1 MKLSLPET
9 FEAYSDA
16 RKAGFLKVKTAKEG
30 GRRVAGTFCTF
41 TPLEILDAAGMLAV
55 SLCGMSAET
64 IPAAEVD
71 LPRNLCPL
79 IKSSYG
85 FYVSD
90 KCPYTYFS
98 DLIVGETTCDGKKK
112 MYELMARGKELFLL
126 HLPQGVDL
134 PYARDMW
141 RAEVRRLKEY
151 LEERFGAEITD
162 DALRAAAR
170 QRNALREAR
179 SHLMEVLRADPAPV
193 SGTELYKVLDG
204 LGFDF
209 DLPSRRCACGG
220 AWPRVCARRS
230 PPLRPGG
237 PRLLVTGCPIGGVY
251 QKVLGAAERAGAQVV
266 CFENCA
272 GIKPA
277 RCCVDAGAEG
287 YSDRHC
293 RRLSHHRLR
302 RDDAE
307 PPPVRYDPRA
317 HRGISRRRRA
327 RYRPFELPH
336 LSHRRPFSPRA
347 LPQFG
352 RAVYGAGD
360 RLLPARRRADRHAH
374 RRVRGIAVNTE
385 KGSLHVKKT

>member
-1 MKLSLPET
+1 MELSLPET

-151 LEERFGAEITD
+151 LEERCAPTPRPFPARSFTRFSTD
-162 DALRAAAR
+162 WDSTLTSLTLWRMWRSLPRVCGKQSPPPWQGDRGFSSPAARSAACTRRCSARRSARARRSSALKTARASNRRAAA
-170 QRNALREAR
+170 
-179 SHLMEVLRADPAPV
+179 
-193 SGTELYKVLDG
+193 
-204 LGFDF
+204 
-209 DLPSRRCACGG
+209 
-220 AWPRVCARRS
+220 
-230 PPLRPGG
+230 
-237 PRLLVTGCPIGGVY
+237 
-251 QKVLGAAERAGAQVV
+251 
-266 CFENCA
+266 
-272 GIKPA
+272 
-277 RCCVDAGAEG
+277 
-287 YSDRHC
+287 
-293 RRLSHHRLR
+293 
-302 RDDAE
+302 
-307 PPPVRYDPRA
+307 
-317 HRGISRRRRA
+317 
-327 RYRPFELPH
+327 
-336 LSHRRPFSPRA
+336 
-347 LPQFG
+347 
-352 RAVYGAGD
+352 
-360 RLLPARRRADRHAH
+360 
-374 RRVRGIAVNTE
+374 
-385 KGSLHVKKT
+385 

>member
-1 MKLSLPET
+1 MELSLPET

-193 SGTELYKVLDG
+193 SGTELYKVSTDWG
-204 LGFDF
+204 LILTFPTLF
-209 DLPSRRCACGG
+209 RMWRSL
-220 AWPRVCARRS
+220 PRVCGKQSPPPRQGGRGFSSPAARSAAYTRRCSARRS
-230 PPLRPGG
+230 
-237 PRLLVTGCPIGGVY
+237 
-251 QKVLGAAERAGAQVV
+251 ARARRSSAL
-266 CFENCA
+266 
-272 GIKPA
+272 KTA
-277 RCCVDAGAEG
+277 RA
-287 YSDRHC
+287 S
-293 RRLSHHRLR
+293 
-302 RDDAE
+302 
-307 PPPVRYDPRA
+307 
-317 HRGISRRRRA
+317 SRRA
-327 RYRPFELPH
+327 
-336 LSHRRPFSPRA
+336 A
-347 LPQFG
+347 
-352 RAVYGAGD
+352 A
-360 RLLPARRRADRHAH
+360 
-374 RRVRGIAVNTE
+374 
-385 KGSLHVKKT
+385 

>member
-1 MKLSLPET
+1 M
-9 FEAYSDA
+9 
-16 RKAGFLKVKTAKEG
+16 
-30 GRRVAGTFCTF
+30 AGTFCTF

-55 SLCGMSAET
+55 SLCGMSARRS
-64 IPAAEVD
+64 PAAEVD

-179 SHLMEVLRADPAPV
+179 SHLMEVLRADPRPFPAR
-193 SGTELYKVLDG
+193 SFTRFSTDWDSTLTSLT
-204 LGFDF
+204 LWRMWRS
-209 DLPSRRCACGG
+209 L
-220 AWPRVCARRS
+220 PRVCGKQSPPPWQGDRGFSSPAARSAACTRRCSARRS
-230 PPLRPGG
+230 
-237 PRLLVTGCPIGGVY
+237 
-251 QKVLGAAERAGAQVV
+251 ARARRSSAL
-266 CFENCA
+266 
-272 GIKPA
+272 KTA
-277 RCCVDAGAEG
+277 RA
-287 YSDRHC
+287 SN
-293 RRLSHHRLR
+293 
-302 RDDAE
+302 
-307 PPPVRYDPRA
+307 
-317 HRGISRRRRA
+317 RRA
-327 RYRPFELPH
+327 
-336 LSHRRPFSPRA
+336 A
-347 LPQFG
+347 
-352 RAVYGAGD
+352 A
-360 RLLPARRRADRHAH
+360 
-374 RRVRGIAVNTE
+374 
-385 KGSLHVKKT
+385 